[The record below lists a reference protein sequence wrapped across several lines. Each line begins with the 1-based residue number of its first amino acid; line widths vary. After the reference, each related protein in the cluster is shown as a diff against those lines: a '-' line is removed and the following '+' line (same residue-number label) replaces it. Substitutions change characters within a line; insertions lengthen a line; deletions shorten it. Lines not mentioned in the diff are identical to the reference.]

1 MKKSSFFLSLV
12 LAVLISVSTAM
23 AGDKFASW
31 PQIKAF
37 HSVMS
42 QTFHPSEEGN
52 LEPIKKRSGE
62 MVEKAIALASAAIPK
77 EFNNKEVAAAVKKLE
92 ADSKALDKLV
102 KAKGSDD
109 DIKKALVAL
118 HDTFHTIVEKCS
130 PPDHHDDHGHEGH
143 GHEGHDHK

>member
-1 MKKSSFFLSLV
+1 MKKSSIFLSLV
-12 LAVLISVSTAM
+12 LAVMLSVLTAF

-37 HSVMS
+37 HTVMS

-52 LEPIKKRSGE
+52 LDPIRKRSGE
-62 MVEKAIALASAAIPK
+62 MVEKATALASSPIPK
-77 EFNNKEVAAAVKKLE
+77 EFNNKEVASAVKKLE
-92 ADSKALDKLV
+92 TDSKALDKLV
-102 KAKGSDD
+102 KAKGNDD
-109 DIKKALVAL
+109 DIKKALSAL

-130 PPDHHDDHGHEGH
+130 PADHHDEH

>member
-1 MKKSSFFLSLV
+1 MKKSSFLLSLV
-12 LAVLISVSTAM
+12 LAVVFSVSTVF

-37 HSVMS
+37 HTVMS

-52 LEPIKKRSGE
+52 LDPIKKRSGE
-62 MVEKAIALASAAIPK
+62 MVEMATALAAAPIPK

-92 ADSKALDKLV
+92 ADSKALDKLI

-109 DIKKALVAL
+109 DIKKSLAAL

-130 PPDHHDDHGHEGH
+130 PGDHHDEHEGH
-143 GHEGHDHK
+143 GHEGHNHK

>member
-1 MKKSSFFLSLV
+1 MKKSSFFLSL
-12 LAVLISVSTAM
+12 LMAVLFSISTAF

-37 HSVMS
+37 HTVMS

-62 MVEKAIALASAAIPK
+62 MVEKATALASAAIPK
-77 EFNNKEVAAAVKKLE
+77 EFNNKDVAAAVKKLE
-92 ADSKALDKLV
+92 ADSKALDKLI

-109 DIKKALVAL
+109 DIKKALIAL

-130 PPDHHDDHGHEGH
+130 PGDHHDEHGHEGH
-143 GHEGHDHK
+143 GH